1 MSDPGYLS
9 PEYKHPLTPEKFAPL
24 KQLRTHN
31 MKVFAKYNL
40 YDFSQEQSADDENSL
55 ITEASHGDT
64 PLKPINRKISDL
76 DAVSMA
82 DH

>member
-55 ITEASHGDT
+55 IT
-64 PLKPINRKISDL
+64 
-76 DAVSMA
+76 
-82 DH
+82 